1 MNYTYEFINVS
12 PKQLFVQVKYS
23 ADGMPDQFRNI
34 NTKDFSEENL
44 QKLAKSKA
52 PSVIS
57 NWEEISN
64 APEQVELQSTTVTTT
79 YKPTIALAQPAYDP
93 LTQVPHE
100 FVSETET
107 EIVIGW
113 SIVDLS
119 EEEKQSRLDEWRSFT
134 VVTPRQARL
143 ELARR
148 GQLAN
153 IDTIIAALPE
163 EQQEIVQIEWEY
175 AVSIERNSPWVIQLG
190 SALGLDEEGLDE
202 LFKAAAVL

>member
-34 NTKDFSEENL
+34 ITKDFSEENL
-44 QKLAKSKA
+44 QKVAKSKA
-52 PSVIS
+52 QSVIS

-79 YKPTIALAQPAYDP
+79 YKPTITLAQPAYDP
-93 LTQVPHE
+93 FTQIPKEV
-100 FVSETET
+100 VSETET

-119 EEEKQSRLDEWRSFT
+119 EEEKQAILDEWRFVT

-143 ELARR
+143 ELSKR
-148 GQLAN
+148 GQIAN
-153 IDTIIAALPE
+153 IDTIIASLPAD
-163 EQQEIVQIEWEY
+163 QQEIVQIEWEY

-190 SALGLDEEGLDE
+190 SALGLDEAGLDE
-202 LFKAAAVL
+202 LFKAASVL